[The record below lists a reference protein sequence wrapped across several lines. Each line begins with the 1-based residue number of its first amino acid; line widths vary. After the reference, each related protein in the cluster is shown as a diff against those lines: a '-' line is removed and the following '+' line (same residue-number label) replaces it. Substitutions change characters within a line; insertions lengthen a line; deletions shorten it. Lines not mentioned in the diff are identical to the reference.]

1 MRQEP
6 PDPRQTPETWQAWT
20 KLSIPPKHHSFIQTA
35 LWKKL
40 PVGTRLAN
48 WLPQHTH
55 CLVDGKPEDMRHALL
70 ECRFL
75 PPAKSEV
82 AHKWPYHEV
91 FHNSL
96 QPLKA
101 GIIASTSSEFL
112 GIVAVLSQVFTP
124 RCML

>member
-75 PPAKSEV
+75 PPAYHIAEQCMGPAIFEDTTETDPEV
-82 AHKWPYHEV
+82 LLWDMP
-91 FHNSL
+91 
-96 QPLKA
+96 
-101 GIIASTSSEFL
+101 
-112 GIVAVLSQVFTP
+112 VLS
-124 RCML
+124 L